1 MKRLFVFIMVNLFL
15 CAGAF
20 GADGLKDPNV
30 SGTFYPSSGEELLAM
45 VRGYLASGEVDPLH
59 SGVIIA
65 PHAGYVYSGEV
76 AGKTFKA
83 VSGRKVATV
92 VILAPSHYY
101 AFEGA
106 SVWAEGVFRT
116 PLGDVAVD
124 SVLAGNV
131 LSSDK
136 RFVFERAVFEREH
149 AVETQLPFIQ
159 ATFPQA
165 RIVPIILGRPDFDLS
180 NSLGRVLS
188 EVVGDRD
195 DVLIC
200 VSSDQSHFHRDEE
213 ARKIDQ
219 RGLAAIEQMDVR
231 AFWNGHVDG
240 SMEVDAFHA
249 ITAAM
254 IYAGNKGHNI
264 VRIVDYKTSFDTTRD
279 SSRVVGYAG
288 VLISSPPLEKAS
300 KQLDSIRDD
309 GGLSDQQRAR
319 LLEIARSTLDM
330 FVRTGKIPAF
340 VESDARLRAE
350 EGAFVTLRHQGQL
363 RGCIGNILGRGPLFN
378 MVRDMAVAAASE
390 DPRFPGV
397 TPGELSEIKIE
408 ISVLSRPRRIATPN
422 EVVLGKHGV
431 IVSRGGRKGVFL
443 PQVAVETGWDLE
455 RFLSELCV
463 QKTGLSA
470 DAWKDAATTLEVF
483 TADVFGE

>member
-1 MKRLFVFIMVNLFL
+1 MKRFLFIIMLNLFL
-15 CAGAF
+15 CSGAS
-20 GADGLKDPNV
+20 GADDLKVPNV
-30 SGTFYPSSGEELLAM
+30 SGTFYPSSGEKLLAM
-45 VRGYLASGEVDPLH
+45 VRGYLDSGEVDSLH
-59 SGVIIA
+59 GGVIIA

-83 VSGRKVATV
+83 VSGRNVGTV
-92 VILAPSHYY
+92 VILAPSHYF
-101 AFEGA
+101 AFQGA
-106 SVWAEGVFRT
+106 SVWAAGAFRT

-124 SVLAGNV
+124 SVLAEKI
-131 LSSDK
+131 LSLDR
-136 RFVFERAVFEREH
+136 RFVFERSVFEREH

-159 ATFPQA
+159 AAFPQA

-188 EVVGDRD
+188 EVIGDRD

-213 ARKIDQ
+213 AREIDQ

-231 AFWNGHVDG
+231 AFWNGHVEG
-240 SMEVDAFHA
+240 RMEVDAFHA

-254 IYAGNKGHNI
+254 IYAGHKGHNI
-264 VRIVDYKTSFDTTRD
+264 VRIVDYKTSYDTTRD

-288 VLISSPPLEKAS
+288 VVMSKPSFEKPSQQSGLFGAE
-300 KQLDSIRDD
+300 
-309 GGLSDQQRAR
+309 GGLLDQQKRR
-319 LLEIARSTLDM
+319 LLEIARSTLEM

-340 VESDARLRAE
+340 VEADDRLLAE
-350 EGAFVTLRHQGQL
+350 EGAFVTLHHQGRL
-363 RGCIGNILGRGPLFN
+363 RGCIGNILGRGPLFKT
-378 MVRDMAVAAASE
+378 VRDMAVAAASE
-390 DPRFPGV
+390 DPRFPVV
-397 TPGELSEIKIE
+397 TPEELSGIKIE
-408 ISVLSRPRRIATPN
+408 VSVLSRPRRIATPN

-443 PQVAVETGWDLE
+443 PQVAVETGWNLE

-463 QKTGLSA
+463 QKAGLSA
-470 DAWKDAATTLEVF
+470 DAWQDSATSLEVF